1 MGEAAGLGRAR
12 AAGGGDPRVGEG
24 TLLRIIY
31 SRALRAENMCLI
43 EHDTLNLL
51 NSRPCSGVSAARRT
65 RSAEVCGL
73 VVSPSYARRHGH

>member
-51 NSRPCSGVSAARRT
+51 NSPVLGSLLLVARARL
-65 RSAEVCGL
+65 RF